1 MTQKVLYLL
10 QVYFF
15 ILALSMFVI
24 NDVTCARKRQL
35 EERQLEERQL
45 EERKLQEQQWQEPQL
60 QERQLEEQQVDERQL
75 QEQQQE
81 THRSK
86 PEIAREVNAA
96 RAGYPRLSRHDERA
110 ALALERKEVERR
122 IRMMLPVV

>member
-1 MTQKVLYLL
+1 
-10 QVYFF
+10 
-15 ILALSMFVI
+15 MFVI

-60 QERQLEEQQVDERQL
+60 QERQLKEQQVDERQL
-75 QEQQQE
+75 QEQQRN
-81 THRSK
+81 THGSE
-86 PEIAREVNAA
+86 PEIAIDVDAA
-96 RAGYPRLSRHDERA
+96 QDRAAGYPRMPRHHERA